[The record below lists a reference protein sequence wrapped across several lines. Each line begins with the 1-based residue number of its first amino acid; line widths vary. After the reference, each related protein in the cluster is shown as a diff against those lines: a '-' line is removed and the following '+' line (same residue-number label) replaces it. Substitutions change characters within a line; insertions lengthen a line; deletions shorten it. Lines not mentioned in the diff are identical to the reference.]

1 MTIAGECLR
10 ILMLLQTVS
19 KTEECQRG
27 FMNLL
32 LEAIVMVFSA
42 SEDVRSQVLLL
53 IMPQI

>member
-1 MTIAGECLR
+1 
-10 ILMLLQTVS
+10 MLLQTVS

-53 IMPQI
+53 IMLQIYIETRTIF